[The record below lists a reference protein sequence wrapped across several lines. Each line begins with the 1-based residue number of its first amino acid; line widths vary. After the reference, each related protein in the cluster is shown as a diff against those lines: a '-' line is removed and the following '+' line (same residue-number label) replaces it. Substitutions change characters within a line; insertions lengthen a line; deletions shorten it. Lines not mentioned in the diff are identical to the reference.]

1 MTSSFD
7 LADALERLTSSAS
20 EFEIPNERD
29 VSREEAEQL
38 LEAAV
43 EAVAESS
50 DSITDPQVFDLYC
63 SLLKHSEFVPGSVM
77 NKLLDS
83 ITSGL
88 STQLDSARKDIQ
100 NEDQQ
105 VYRTHKAPLEMYAFL
120 LQWFV
125 QAAEKVKGTAEP
137 STPVPKSR
145 RGRGA
150 KSMGARAPARTK
162 KSEEW
167 TWFDHVAVTL
177 GLIARL
183 LAQLNT
189 QRLWTTNTEREVFI
203 SCVTRPAYQVAESEV
218 FMKSLEVRQ
227 NFYKV
232 ICRAVKNQN
241 HAATAQILLMQR
253 LQYHEHLAE
262 PIAECLTLLAKEYDH
277 TQLGDEIIREISQK
291 EFNAQDNKAPRIYGR
306 LLTKFAEDSPRALLK
321 QLSLLLAQ
329 LESDAYPMRMAVIES
344 MGLIIL
350 DLAAALDGGTAED
363 PHQFE
368 KQIKGIYDFLL
379 ERVYDSN
386 SYVRVKVLAV
396 LTRLSRIKR
405 KFPKQRLKVTKEA
418 VGALEDKTPTVRK
431 NAITLLIELLHTHPY
446 WMVDGGRLSLDVF
459 NEGYAKLK
467 KELDEIEHTAHQRVM
482 EATNEEEDEEGE
494 TTKKPKKKKRTEDDM
509 EVDDEDEE
517 PTDDEDENED
527 EGENTSMAVDEEGQ
541 LPSSTKK
548 NKLKPRKS
556 QLNLEAFNDDEAIRK
571 LTSVDTEKLRLQK
584 KYFADGLEFI
594 RQMEGAIV
602 LLVQMLGSK
611 SKAEV
616 LEAME
621 FFRVAHEYQ
630 LSTAETGIRK
640 MLHLIWNKDNNATS
654 EDGKQLKG
662 VRARLLECYQE
673 LYFNP
678 VPDISPKEQ
687 VNRIAKNMIQ
697 LTFDATLADL
707 TSLEEMMRTM
717 MEDDRVHQDVINKL
731 WNIFSVEKHIP
742 KYQRRGAIII
752 LGMLALSKR
761 SVLVDKVDVML
772 KVGLGALGKADLTL
786 ARFTCVAL
794 QRLAGTMKKVKGTMP
809 QTKRIEMD
817 SPIFRKM
824 RDVIERPCRSKDWFG
839 LAEQA
844 INTIYALGQQ
854 PDDLCSDI
862 IKKMTIRIF
871 TPKTQA
877 EIPQKDLDAMDEDE
891 NPSQANGNPSQTD
904 EDKGDAFELAQLL
917 FVVGHVAIK
926 QIAYLEVVERE
937 MKKQKESQKSAGST
951 SNGPQATDKDG
962 EELDQVTGNTEDE
975 IGDKITEIREHEML
989 DKDSLLGVYG
999 PMLVNICGSPQKFK
1013 NPTLRAAA
1021 TLSLSKFLC
1030 VSSTFCEQHHRLL
1043 FKILETSKNA
1053 GIRSNIVIA
1062 LGDVAVSFSSIID
1075 ENSNEL
1081 YKGLSDRD
1089 PIVKK
1094 NTLMVLTHLI
1104 LNGMVKVKGQLG
1116 EMAKCVEDEED
1127 LRISDLAK
1135 LFFQELSTKD
1145 NAIYNNLPD
1154 VISHLSAGDNAVD
1167 EVKFQKTLKFIFGFI
1182 EKEKQA
1188 ENIVEKLCQRF
1199 RLTDDPRQW
1208 RDIAYCLSL
1217 LPYKSEKS
1225 VKKIVEGLPF
1235 YRDKLYEEGVFEKFQ
1250 EILQKARLTKSKNDI
1265 GAELKEFEEILDEAR
1280 RQGQDDQA
1288 LEKRAK
1294 GKKAQA
1300 KKRAKK
1306 NARRVPAKA
1315 TQDRSESEEE

>member
-1 MTSSFD
+1 MGSDFD
-7 LADALERLTSSAS
+7 LADALERLTTSAS
-20 EFEIPNERD
+20 AFEIPNERE
-29 VSREEAEQL
+29 VSRDEAEQL
-38 LEAAV
+38 LEVAV

-50 DSITDPQVFDLYC
+50 ESISDPQIFDLYC
-63 SLLKHSEFVPGSVM
+63 SLLKHSEAVPGSVM
-77 NKLLDS
+77 SKLLDS
-83 ITSGL
+83 ISSGL

-100 NEDQQ
+100 HEDQHI
-105 VYRTHKAPLEMYAFL
+105 YRTHKVPLEMYAFL

-125 QAAEKVKGTAEP
+125 QAAEKVKGPAEP
-137 STPVPKSR
+137 STPTPKAR
-145 RGRGA
+145 RGRGGKA
-150 KSMGARAPARTK
+150 GGARSNK

-177 GLIARL
+177 GLIVRL
-183 LAQLNT
+183 LGQLNT

-203 SCVTRPAYQVAESEV
+203 SCITRPAYLVAESEV
-218 FMKSLEVRQ
+218 FMKSPEVRQ

-232 ICRAVKNQN
+232 ICRAVKTHN

-262 PIAECLTLLAKEYDH
+262 PIAECLTLLAKEYDY
-277 TQLGDEIIREISQK
+277 TQLSDEILREISQK

-306 LLTKFAEDSPRALLK
+306 LLVKFAEDIPRALLK

-329 LESDAYPMRMAVIES
+329 LDSDAYPMRIAVIES
-344 MGLIIL
+344 MGFIIL
-350 DLAAALDGGTAED
+350 DLAAALDGGTADD
-363 PHQFE
+363 PKQFE
-368 KQIKGIYDFLL
+368 NQIKGMYDFLL
-379 ERVYDSN
+379 ERMFDST
-386 SYVRVKVLAV
+386 SYVRTKVLAV
-396 LTRLSRIKR
+396 LTRLARIKR
-405 KFPKQRLKVTKEA
+405 KFPKQRLRVTKEA

-446 WMVDGGRLSLDVF
+446 GMVDGGRLSLDVF
-459 NEGYAKLK
+459 TEGYAKVK
-467 KELDEIEHTAHQRVM
+467 KELDEIENAAHQRVM
-482 EATNEEEDEEGE
+482 EATNDEEGE
-494 TTKKPKKKKRTEDDM
+494 DVKPTRRAKKKIAEDDM
-509 EVDDEDEE
+509 EVDEDEE
-517 PTDDEDENED
+517 PTNEEDEDEED
-527 EGENTSMAVDEEGQ
+527 EEDVSMVVDEEGQ
-541 LPSSTKK
+541 PSGSAEKT
-548 NKLKPRKS
+548 KLKPRKS
-556 QLNLEAFNDDEAIRK
+556 QLNLEAFNDDEAIRR

-584 KYFADGLEFI
+584 KYYADGLDFI
-594 RQMEGAIV
+594 RQMEDAIV
-602 LLVQMLGSK
+602 LLEQMLGSK
-611 SKAEV
+611 NKAEV

-621 FFRVAHEYQ
+621 FFRVAHEYR
-630 LSTAETGIRK
+630 LTSADNGIRK
-640 MLHLIWNKDNNATS
+640 MLHLIWNKDSNATS
-654 EDGKQLKG
+654 EDGKELKG

-678 VPDISPKEQ
+678 EMPHKEQ
-687 VNRIAKNMIQ
+687 VKFIAKNMIQ

-717 MEDDRVHQDVINKL
+717 MEDDRVDHDVINKL
-731 WNIFSVEKHIP
+731 WNIFSVDKLIP

-786 ARFTCVAL
+786 ARYTCVAL
-794 QRLAGTMKKVKGTMP
+794 QRLAGSTKKVKGTMP

-824 RDVIERPCRSKDWFG
+824 RDAIERPCRSKDWFG

-844 INTIYALGQQ
+844 INTIYALGQR
-854 PDDLCSDI
+854 PDALCSEI
-862 IKKMTIRIF
+862 IKKMTVRVF
-871 TPKTQA
+871 TR
-877 EIPQKDLDAMDEDE
+877 KDVPPRDPDAMDEDE
-891 NPSQANGNPSQTD
+891 NPSQAPDNPSSQD
-904 EDKGDAFELAQLL
+904 GQDKGDAFELAQLL

-937 MKKQKESQKSAGST
+937 MKKQKDLQRT
-951 SNGPQATDKDG
+951 SGNTQNGPQPANKDG
-962 EELDQVTGNTEDE
+962 EELDQVAGNAEDE
-975 IGDKITEIREHEML
+975 IGDKITEIREQEML
-989 DKDSLLGVYG
+989 DKDALLGVYG

-1030 VSSTFCEQHHRLL
+1030 VSSAFCEQHHHLL
-1043 FKILETSKNA
+1043 FRILDTSKNA

-1127 LRISDLAK
+1127 TRISDLAK

-1154 VISHLSAGDNAVD
+1154 VISHLSAGEHAVD
-1167 EVKFQKTLKFIFGFI
+1167 EEKFQKTLKFIFGFI

-1188 ENIVEKLCQRF
+1188 ESIVEKLCQRF

-1208 RDIAYCLSL
+1208 RDIAFCLSL

-1235 YRDKLYEEGVFEKFQ
+1235 YRDKLYEEGVFGRFQ
-1250 EILQKARLTKSKNDI
+1250 EILGKARLTKSKNDI
-1265 GAELKEFEEILDEAR
+1265 GAELKEFEEILEEAR

-1294 GKKAQA
+1294 GKKAQV
-1300 KKRAKK
+1300 KKRAKR
-1306 NARRVPAKA
+1306 NNVRRVPAKA
-1315 TQDRSESEEE
+1315 TQDSDDE

>member
-1 MTSSFD
+1 MGSDFD
-7 LADALERLTSSAS
+7 LADAFQRLTSSAS
-20 EFEIPNERD
+20 EFDIPNERD
-29 VSREEAEQL
+29 VTRGEAEQL
-38 LEAAV
+38 LEDAV

-50 DSITDPQVFDLYC
+50 DSIADPQIFDLYC
-63 SLLKHSEFVPGSVM
+63 SLLKHSEVVPGTVM

-83 ITSGL
+83 ISSGL
-88 STQLDSARKDIQ
+88 AVQLDSARKDIQ
-100 NEDQQ
+100 NEDQH

-125 QAAEKVKGTAEP
+125 QAAEKVKDEADP
-137 STPVPKSR
+137 STPVPKAR

-150 KSMGARAPARTK
+150 KAGASRAPARSK
-162 KSEEW
+162 KNEAWSW
-167 TWFDHVAVTL
+167 VDHVAPTL

-183 LAQLNT
+183 LNQLNT
-189 QRLWTTNTEREVFI
+189 QRLWTTNTEREAFI
-203 SCVTRPAYQVAESEV
+203 NCITRPAYQIAESET
-218 FMKSLEVRQ
+218 FMKSVEIRT
-227 NFYKV
+227 NFFKV
-232 ICRAVKNQN
+232 ICRAIKNHN
-241 HAATAQILLMQR
+241 HASTAQILLMQR

-262 PIAECLTLLAKEYDH
+262 PIAECLTILAKEYDY
-277 TQLGDEIIREISQK
+277 TQLSDEILREISQK
-291 EFNAQDNKAPRIYGR
+291 EFTAQDTKAPRIYGR

-321 QLSLLLAQ
+321 QLSLLLTQ
-329 LESDAYPMRMAVIES
+329 LESDAYPMRNAVIES
-344 MGLIIL
+344 MGFIIF
-350 DLAAALDGGTAED
+350 DLAAALDAGTAED

-379 ERVYDSN
+379 SRMLDSS
-386 SYVRVKVLAV
+386 SYVRTKVLAV
-396 LTRLSRIKR
+396 LTRLAEIKR
-405 KFPKQRLKVTKEA
+405 KFPKQRLKVTREA
-418 VGALEDKTPTVRK
+418 VGALQDKTPTVRK
-431 NAITLLIELLHTHPY
+431 NAIILLVALLRTHPY
-446 WMVDGGRLSLDVF
+446 YMVDGGGLSFDVF
-459 NEGYAKLK
+459 NEGYTKLK
-467 KELDEIEHTAHQRVM
+467 KELDEIESRAQQRVM
-482 EATNEEEDEEGE
+482 EATNEEEEGEGE
-494 TTKKPKKKKRTEDDM
+494 TTQKKKKKKRSQADMDVDDDEQEDD
-509 EVDDEDEE
+509 EEADQDTDED
-517 PTDDEDENED
+517 TDED
-527 EGENTSMAVDEEGQ
+527 TSMDVDEEGQ
-541 LPSSTKK
+541 PAESSKS

-556 QLNLEAFNDDEAIRK
+556 QINLEAFDDDEAIRK
-571 LTSVDTEKLRLQK
+571 LTSAETEKLRLQK

-594 RQMEGAIV
+594 RQMEGAIEV
-602 LLVQMLGSK
+602 LEQMLGSK
-611 SKAEV
+611 NKAEV

-621 FFRVAHEYQ
+621 FFKIAHEYQ
-630 LSTAETGIRK
+630 LSSAEGGIRK

-654 EDGKQLKG
+654 EDGKELKG
-662 VRARLLECYQE
+662 VRARLLECYRE
-673 LYFNP
+673 LYFDARLDLP
-678 VPDISPKEQ
+678 AKEQ

-731 WNIFSVEKHIP
+731 WHIFSAEKLIP

-752 LGMLALSKR
+752 LGMLALAKR
-761 SVLVDKVDVML
+761 SVLTDKVDVML

-786 ARFTCVAL
+786 ARYTCVAL
-794 QRLAGTMKKVKGTMP
+794 QRLAGSTKKVKGTIP
-809 QTKRIEMD
+809 QTNRIDME

-824 RDVIERPCRSKDWFG
+824 RNFIERPCRSKEWFG

-854 PDDLCSDI
+854 PDALCSDI
-862 IKKMTIRIF
+862 IKTMTVRVF
-871 TPKTQA
+871 TSKKQA
-877 EIPQKDLDAMDEDE
+877 DVPTRDPDAMDEDGISSE
-891 NPSQANGNPSQTD
+891 SPSAQHGQ
-904 EDKGDAFELAQLL
+904 DKGDAFELAQLL

-937 MKKQKESQKSAGST
+937 LKKQKDAEKAADLSN
-951 SNGPQATDKDG
+951 NGPQPANKDG
-962 EELDQVTGNTEDE
+962 EELDQVAGNAEDE
-975 IGDKITEIREHEML
+975 IGDKIADVREHEML
-989 DKDSLLGVYG
+989 DQDALLGVYG

-1030 VSSTFCEQHHRLL
+1030 VSSAFCEQHHHLL
-1043 FKILETSKNA
+1043 FKILDTSKNA
-1053 GIRSNIVIA
+1053 AIRSNIVIA

-1104 LNGMVKVKGQLG
+1104 LNGMIKVKGQLG
-1116 EMAKCVEDEED
+1116 EMAKCVKDEDE
-1127 LRISDLAK
+1127 RIADLAK
-1135 LFFQELSTKD
+1135 LFFEQLSTKD

-1154 VISHLSAGDNAVD
+1154 IISHLSTGEHAVD
-1167 EVKFQKTLKFIFGFI
+1167 EEAFHLTLKFIFGFI

-1208 RDIAYCLSL
+1208 RDIAFCLSL

-1235 YRDKLYEEGVFEKFQ
+1235 YRDKLYEEGVFARFQ
-1250 EILQKARLTKSKNDI
+1250 EILVKARLAKSKNDI
-1265 GAELKEFEEILDEAR
+1265 GAELKEFEEILEEAR

-1300 KKRAKK
+1300 KKRK
-1306 NARRVPAKA
+1306 NTRRAPTKPEPE
-1315 TQDRSESEEE
+1315 RSDSEEE

>member
-1 MTSSFD
+1 MGSTFD

-20 EFEIPNERD
+20 EFDIPNERD
-29 VSREEAEQL
+29 VSRDDAEQL

-50 DSITDPQVFDLYC
+50 ESIADSQIFDLYC
-63 SLLKHSEFVPGSVM
+63 SLLKHSEVVPGSVM

-83 ITSGL
+83 ISSGL
-88 STQLDSARKDIQ
+88 AAQLDSAKKDIH
-100 NEDQQ
+100 NEDQH
-105 VYRTHKAPLEMYAFL
+105 VYYTHKVPLEMYAFL

-125 QAAEKVKGTAEP
+125 QAAEKVKGEAEP
-137 STPVPKSR
+137 STPMPKSR
-145 RGRGA
+145 RGRGGKA
-150 KSMGARAPARTK
+150 VSARSK
-162 KSEEW
+162 KPEEW
-167 TWFDHVAVTL
+167 TWFDHVAPTL

-183 LAQLNT
+183 LNQLNT
-189 QRLWTTNTEREVFI
+189 QRLWTTNTEREAFI
-203 SCVTRPAYQVAESEV
+203 SCITRPAYQVAESEA
-218 FMKSLEVRQ
+218 FMKSVEVKQ

-232 ICRAVKNQN
+232 ICRAIKNHN

-262 PIAECLTLLAKEYDH
+262 PIAECLTILAKEYDY
-277 TQLGDEIIREISQK
+277 TQLSDEILREISQK
-291 EFNAQDNKAPRIYGR
+291 EFNAQDTKAPRIYGR

-321 QLSLLLAQ
+321 QLSLLLTQ
-329 LESDAYPMRMAVIES
+329 LESDAYPMRIAVIES
-344 MGLIIL
+344 MGFIIL
-350 DLAAALDGGTAED
+350 DLAAALDGGTADD

-379 ERVYDSN
+379 SRMLDSS
-386 SYVRVKVLAV
+386 SYVRTKVLAV
-396 LTRLSRIKR
+396 LTRLARIKR

-446 WMVDGGRLSLDVF
+446 FMVDGGRLSLDVF
-459 NEGYAKLK
+459 SEGYAKLK
-467 KELDEIEHTAHQRVM
+467 KELDEIENMAQQRVL
-482 EATNEEEDEEGE
+482 EATNGEEGE
-494 TTKKPKKKKRTEDDM
+494 GGETTQKTEKKKKKKKKERGQNNM
-509 EVDDEDEE
+509 EVDDEEEE
-517 PTDDEDENED
+517 PTDDEED
-527 EGENTSMAVDEEGQ
+527 EETDEDSSMAVDEEGQ
-541 LPSSTKK
+541 PSGSAKG
-548 NKLKPRKS
+548 NSLKPRKS
-556 QLNLEAFNDDEAIRK
+556 QINLEAFNDDEAIQK
-571 LTSVDTEKLRLQK
+571 LTSAETEKLRLQK
-584 KYFADGLEFI
+584 KYYADGLDFI
-594 RQMEGAIV
+594 RQMEGAI
-602 LLVQMLGSK
+602 LLLEQMLGSK
-611 SKAEV
+611 NKAEV

-630 LSTAETGIRK
+630 LSTAENGIRK
-640 MLHLIWNKDNNATS
+640 MLHLIWNKDNNATL
-654 EDGKQLKG
+654 EDGKELKG
-662 VRARLLECYQE
+662 IRARLLECYQD

-678 VPDISPKEQ
+678 LPDLSAKEQ

-707 TSLEEMMRTM
+707 TSLEEMMRAM

-731 WNIFSVEKHIP
+731 WNIFSVEKPIP

-752 LGMLALSKR
+752 LGMLALAR
-761 SVLVDKVDVML
+761 RNILIDKVDVML

-786 ARFTCVAL
+786 ARYTCVAL
-794 QRLAGTMKKVKGTMP
+794 QRLAGQTKKVKGTMP
-809 QTKRIEMD
+809 QTKRIEME
-817 SPIFRKM
+817 SLIFRKM
-824 RDVIERPCRSKDWFG
+824 RDSIERPCRSKDWFG

-854 PDDLCSDI
+854 PDSLCSDI
-862 IKKMTIRIF
+862 IKQMTVRVF
-871 TPKTQA
+871 TSKKQA
-877 EIPQKDLDAMDEDE
+877 NASRDPDAMDEDA
-891 NPSQANGNPSQTD
+891 NPSQIADSPSSQD
-904 EDKGDAFELAQLL
+904 GQDKGDAFELAQLL

-937 MKKQKESQKSAGST
+937 MKKQKDTEKTANTTQS
-951 SNGPQATDKDG
+951 GPQPVNKDG
-962 EELDQVTGNTEDE
+962 EELDQVAGNAEDE
-975 IGDKITEIREHEML
+975 IGDKITDIREHEML
-989 DKDSLLGVYG
+989 DKVALLGVYG

-1030 VSSTFCEQHHRLL
+1030 VSSAFCEQHHHLL
-1043 FKILETSKNA
+1043 FRIFDTSKNA

-1104 LNGMVKVKGQLG
+1104 LNGMIKVKGQLG
-1116 EMAKCVEDEED
+1116 EMAKCVEDD
-1127 LRISDLAK
+1127 DARIADLAK

-1154 VISHLSAGDNAVD
+1154 IISHLSAGEHAVEED
-1167 EVKFQKTLKFIFGFI
+1167 AFQKTLKFIFGFI

-1208 RDIAYCLSL
+1208 RDIAFCLSL

-1235 YRDKLYEEGVFEKFQ
+1235 YRDKLYEEGVFGRFQ
-1250 EILQKARLTKSKNDI
+1250 DILSKARLTKSKNDI
-1265 GAELKEFEEILDEAR
+1265 GAELKEFEEILEEAR

-1300 KKRAKK
+1300 KKRQTRK
-1306 NARRVPAKA
+1306 NARRVPVKA
-1315 TQDRSESEEE
+1315 DPDDSEEE